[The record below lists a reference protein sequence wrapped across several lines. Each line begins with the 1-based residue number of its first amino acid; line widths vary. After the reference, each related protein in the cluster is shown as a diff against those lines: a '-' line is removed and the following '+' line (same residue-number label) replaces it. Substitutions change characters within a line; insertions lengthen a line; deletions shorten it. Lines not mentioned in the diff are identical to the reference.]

1 MVVTYIVVLEKYRII
16 DYNKKGILKSFVGM
30 IMGLFGNVFISDVE
44 IGKVVKVR
52 VFYYLVSVV
61 IEVDF
66 LDCLVGI
73 VNNNGVV
80 YIVEFRKSVIV

>member
-1 MVVTYIVVLEKYRII
+1 
-16 DYNKKGILKSFVGM
+16 M

-80 YIVEFRKSVIV
+80 YIVEFRKSVIVQKDFIGEIVVEFSKLIVK